1 MSHIIGS
8 NILCVSIKLL
18 TVQSIYCWG
27 MLICTKCSLIFL
39 PSRSR
44 QRTDSLTIQLST
56 RESAILWTSFKS
68 KPGLSL
74 WLPPCRLNTTLLPFG
89 SLPVTSSPSYRPY
102 INQYWVN
109 HLYHDKPWEVH
120 NRISLG
126 SLIIKEMYSF
136 LILSKTSIIQLT
148 IIPSLM

>member
-18 TVQSIYCWG
+18 TVQSIYCWMSPFIG
-27 MLICTKCSLIFL
+27 TICSHIFL

-44 QRTDSLTIQLST
+44 QRTDSLTIQPST
-56 RESAILWTSFKS
+56 RESVIIWTSFKS

-74 WLPPCRLNTTLLPFG
+74 WLPSRLNTILLPLG